1 VKKGKKCFEAGKAR
15 SGALMREIIEKV
27 ISCED
32 EGRKMIEKA
41 QQEAVGI
48 VAQANTRAE
57 QVMRSNLEKLKVMA
71 QQKRDESGKIFTGEK
86 EKILA
91 ECRQK
96 SAGQH
101 QARVKDIPKIADQVF
116 AEIMKVED

>member
-1 VKKGKKCFEAGKAR
+1 
-15 SGALMREIIEKV
+15 MREMIEKV
-27 ISCED
+27 INCED
-32 EGRKMIEKA
+32 DGRKMIEKA

-48 VAQANTRAE
+48 VAGAKAGAE
-57 QVMRSNLEKLKVMA
+57 QIMRSNLEKLKVMA

-96 SAGQH
+96 SASQR
-101 QARVKDIPKIADQVF
+101 QARVKDIPKLADQVF
-116 AEIMKVED
+116 AAIMKIED

>member
-1 VKKGKKCFEAGKAR
+1 
-15 SGALMREIIEKV
+15 MREMIEKV
-27 ISCED
+27 IVCED

-48 VAQANTRAE
+48 VAQANTKAE

-86 EKILA
+86 EKILT
-91 ECRQK
+91 EYRQK
-96 SAGQH
+96 SAGQR

-116 AEIMKVED
+116 TEIMKIED